1 MKTIPEQLTDIY
13 FRHEHWHAF
22 KMPRKQA
29 IRYHAKRV
37 DSGEILVYLENGE
50 VLGYCERHF
59 VYNVCFFDNAWI
71 KEDCRDRSGK
81 VFKGLYRQFWNT
93 LPDCITQI
101 FWEREETVFRKAK
114 ISNLRR
120 NHGTDKS

>member
-13 FRHEHWHAF
+13 YKHEHWHAF
-22 KMPRKQA
+22 KMPYKQA
-29 IRYHAKRV
+29 IRYHERRIK
-37 DSGEILVYLENGE
+37 SGEILVYLENGE

-71 KEDCRDRSGK
+71 KEDCRDRRGK
-81 VFKGLYRQFWNT
+81 VFKGLYRQFWST
-93 LPDCITQI
+93 LPENITQI

-120 NHGTDKS
+120 NHGTD